1 MRRDAKSAKEPVRS
15 VPSASASAPRSASA
29 KLAASKLAASKLGVS
44 KLNGTKLSGTKLS
57 AAKLAAANLNGSKL
71 SGSKLVG
78 AKLVNGGK
86 ANGAEKLAGSAK
98 LSPTAVPVNGGSVN
112 GGVAHGGVSSGPK
125 LAAKVVPAVAAKL
138 GAPSKIPAPAPVAVA
153 AFIEFKVA
161 DKVVYPAHGV
171 GVIDSIEIRKVGG
184 TEQKFYRILFPE
196 AGMKIMVS
204 VSQVANVGLR
214 KVVDHKTVD
223 EVYGILRD
231 RNVAVDTQTW
241 NRRFRDYSQ
250 KIKTGSVLEIA
261 KVIRDLS
268 ALKSDKELSFGERRM
283 LDTAQG
289 LLVKEISIAKAK
301 SEDVIRAELQS
312 ICSVHAI

>member
-1 MRRDAKSAKEPVRS
+1 MGVKENRLKDGKGSKDPKAAKERELRRDSKSAKEPARS
-15 VPSASASAPRSASA
+15 VPSASATAPRSAAAAAAA
-29 KLAASKLAASKLGVS
+29 KLAASKLNGSAKLAG
-44 KLNGTKLSGTKLS
+44 
-57 AAKLAAANLNGSKL
+57 AAKLAPAPSKL
-71 SGSKLVG
+71 
-78 AKLVNGGK
+78 A
-86 ANGAEKLAGSAK
+86 A
-98 LSPTAVPVNGGSVN
+98 
-112 GGVAHGGVSSGPK
+112 PK
-125 LAAKVVPAVAAKL
+125 LAAPAKMTAPAKVVPAAIAAK
-138 GAPSKIPAPAPVAVA
+138 IAPAPTVVA
-153 AFIEFKVA
+153 AALLEFKVA

-184 TEQKFYRILFPE
+184 GEQKFYRILFPE

-214 KVVDHKTVD
+214 KVVDHKTV
-223 EVYGILRD
+223 EQVYGILRD

-289 LLVKEISIAKAK
+289 LLVKEISIAKSK

-312 ICSVHAI
+312 ICSVHAM

>member
-1 MRRDAKSAKEPVRS
+1 MGVKDSRLKDGRGAKDAKVLRERDARRDVKGAKGASSASS
-15 VPSASASAPRSASA
+15 VAASKVSSASPSAARMASA
-29 KLAASKLAASKLGVS
+29 KLASAKLASAKIATAKLAAGKLAVS
-44 KLNGTKLSGTKLS
+44 PKIAAP
-57 AAKLAAANLNGSKL
+57 AAKLAAA
-71 SGSKLVG
+71 
-78 AKLVNGGK
+78 
-86 ANGAEKLAGSAK
+86 
-98 LSPTAVPVNGGSVN
+98 
-112 GGVAHGGVSSGPK
+112 
-125 LAAKVVPAVAAKL
+125 KV
-138 GAPSKIPAPAPVAVA
+138 APAPKVPA
-153 AFIEFKVA
+153 AATVSVLLEFKVA

-184 TEQKFYRILFPE
+184 GEQKFYRILFPE

-214 KVVDHKTVD
+214 KVVDHKTV
-223 EVYGILRD
+223 EQVYGILRD

-289 LLVKEISIAKAK
+289 LLVKEISIAKSK
-301 SEDVIRAELQS
+301 SEEVIRAELQS
-312 ICSVHAI
+312 ICAVHAI